1 VSVVPDPTTA
11 PVRSLDDF
19 FGAYLAVLE
28 AGDAAGLGD
37 LYEDH
42 AVLTSTGGPGGD
54 TWAVGRDQIVAMF
67 QQTLATVTID
77 DEVPPTSPYERRGDN
92 LAARFGIFHSTVT
105 DKQTGQTV
113 HLTVEAVEL
122 LARSETMGW
131 RYIADQTRII
141 SVTTPAG
148 APT

>member
-1 VSVVPDPTTA
+1 MSDRTTA
-11 PVRSLDDF
+11 PVWSLDDF
-19 FGAYLAVLE
+19 FGAYLALLE
-28 AGDAAGLGD
+28 AGDAAGLGE

-42 AVLTSTGGPGGD
+42 AVLTSTGGPSGD

-67 QQTLATVTID
+67 EQTLATVTID
-77 DEVPPTSPYERRGDN
+77 GEVPPTTPYERRGDR
-92 LAARFGIFHSTVT
+92 LAARFGTFHSTVT
-105 DKQTGQTV
+105 DKQTGQTA

-122 LARSETMGW
+122 LARSETLGW

-141 SVTTPAG
+141 SITTTAD